1 MKDII
6 CNPAN
11 KKTLPENEVKD
22 LLKKYNIPTTKYTV
36 VQKED
41 DLNKIKLDFPLAVK
55 VCSPSIL
62 HKTDVGGVKLNIQN
76 ANELKSAFKEI
87 RSKFPKE
94 NILVESME
102 KTGLEIIVG
111 VINDQTFGLSL
122 MVGLGGIFTEVLSDV
137 SFRVIPITKN
147 DAEGMLGELKGK
159 KLLEG
164 YRGMKVDRGAIVNLL
179 LSTSKLAEDF
189 EGKLDQMD
197 LNPVFVREKDV
208 CVVDAKMI
216 LRA

>member
-1 MKDII
+1 MKDAASDQ
-6 CNPAN
+6 PG

-22 LLKKYNIPTTKYTV
+22 LLKKYNIPTTKYVV
-36 VQKED
+36 VQKENELD
-41 DLNKIKLDFPLAVK
+41 KINLSYPLAVK
-55 VCSPSIL
+55 VCSPNIL
-62 HKTDVGGVKLNIQN
+62 HKTDVGGVKLSVQN
-76 ANELKSAFKEI
+76 FTDLKSVFKEM

-94 NILVESME
+94 NILIESME

-122 MVGLGGIFTEVLSDV
+122 MVGLGGIFTEVFSDV

-164 YRGMKVDRGAIVNLL
+164 YRGIKVNRGAVVNLL

-197 LNPVFVREKDV
+197 LNPVFARENDV